1 MNHSAKKQHHE
12 KARKKHKHE
21 QQEHARELARQKP
34 STRAA
39 WILGIGVAVVIAGV
53 VAAVALT

>member
-21 QQEHARELARQKP
+21 LQANARE
-34 STRAA
+34 AA
-39 WILGIGVAVVIAGV
+39 KRGRSKMPIWFLVMGIGLIAALVIAV
-53 VAAVALT
+53 SVR